1 VSATHD
7 PVLEWGVQQALVPG
21 QWTTVAAGLPEATAK
36 AFLRG
41 AVEGMLDGDWRI
53 VDRPAAGPWRTP
65 ETATRLQRQ
74 PDTQRP
80 AWSS

>member
-1 VSATHD
+1 MSAQET
-7 PVLEWGVQQALVPG
+7 VLEWGVQQALVPG
-21 QWTTVAAGLPEATAK
+21 QWTTLASGLSEATAK

-41 AVEGMLDGDWRI
+41 ARDGLLDGDWRV
-53 VDRPAAGPWRTP
+53 VDRPAAGEWRTP
-65 ETATRLQRQ
+65 DAATRLQRQ